1 MNVYVVILPC
11 IHSSTFKVEVTLKF
25 YHHRCQPCKELT
37 PRLEQAVSATKG
49 IRLAKMNVDLEA
61 DIAGQLRV
69 EVLPT
74 LFLVYEVD
82 CYTLF
87 L

>member
-1 MNVYVVILPC
+1 M
-11 IHSSTFKVEVTLKF
+11 
-25 YHHRCQPCKELT
+25 
-37 PRLEQAVSATKG
+37 KG